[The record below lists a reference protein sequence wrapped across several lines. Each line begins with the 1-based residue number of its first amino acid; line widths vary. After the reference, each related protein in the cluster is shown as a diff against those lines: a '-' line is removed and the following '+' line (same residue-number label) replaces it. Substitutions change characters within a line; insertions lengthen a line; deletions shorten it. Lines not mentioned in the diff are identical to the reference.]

1 MPRTAAKPWERQIR
15 QMVKA
20 SQGSGW
26 LLRAGRGDRTQAIRC
41 WDDGTRS
48 SVTLPIPWHPSSGTT
63 LLALTERLAA
73 VMAMHQLG
81 LAEAAELVAV
91 KEGDTPA
98 AIREGVVDWQGAAEK
113 FRGVLLASG
122 TMTPRTYGK
131 NVGTYVK
138 RVLQVLGA
146 PTAPKDGRAT
156 LEAIISK
163 TPLKPGCPGR
173 RRMLDGASRFLTF
186 AVESCGASVRYR
198 PPADRSSLVGYRLDS
213 PTTGTP
219 LLDEQLLRLLS
230 GISDS
235 RWRLA
240 VGLAGTFGL
249 RPAEL
254 GSCRTDGSA
263 LRVEGVKR
271 NSSGRAASRLVL
283 PLDPC
288 GASGLGA
295 ELLAQLAKRG
305 EEALPAQQA
314 NWAGAFFHH
323 LKKHVPIWAE
333 IHRESSDA
341 NQGHL
346 TVYGLRHGFAWRGS
360 QLYGLSPR
368 VLAALMGHTVAV
380 HLQHYGR
387 WASEA
392 ETAAAVSAAVNRVRL
407 A

>member
-1 MPRTAAKPWERQIR
+1 
-15 QMVKA
+15 MVKA

-26 LLRAGRGDRTQAIRC
+26 LLREGRGARTQAIRC

-48 SVTLPIPWHPSSGTT
+48 SVMLPIPWQPSSGAT
-63 LLALTERLAA
+63 LLALIERLDT
-73 VMAMHQLG
+73 VMVKHQLG

-91 KEGDTPA
+91 QEGDTPA
-98 AIREGVVDWQGAAEK
+98 AIREGGVDWQAAAEK
-113 FRGVLLASG
+113 FRGVLLTSG

-138 RVLQVLGA
+138 RVLRVLEA
-146 PTAPKDGRAT
+146 PKAPKDGRGT
-156 LEAIISK
+156 LEAIIREN
-163 TPLKPGCPGR
+163 PLEPGCAGR
-173 RRMLDGASRFLTF
+173 RRMLDGASRFLIF
-186 AVESCGASVRYR
+186 AVERCGASVRYR
-198 PPADRSSLVGYRLDS
+198 PPEDRSKLVGYRLDS

-219 LLDEQLLRLLS
+219 LLDEQLLRLLC
-230 GISDS
+230 GISDP

-254 GSCRTDGSA
+254 GCCRPEGNA

-271 NSSGRAASRLVL
+271 NRAGRAASRLVL

-288 GASGLGA
+288 GASGLGT
-295 ELLAQLAKRG
+295 ELLEQLVKTG
-305 EEALPAQQA
+305 EGALPAKQA

-323 LKKHVPIWAE
+323 LRKYVPVWGE
-333 IHRESSDA
+333 IHRESRDA

-346 TVYGLRHGFAWRGS
+346 TIYGLRHGFAWRGS

-392 ETAAAVSAAVNRVRL
+392 ETAAAVLAAVNRVQS